1 MANGT
6 SMTQE
11 RSSSLKDYGTTNL
24 KKAQKVAA
32 LKEARLGQDLLK
44 RASDPIA
51 RAEEERARME
61 AMAPGGAR
69 GATQT
74 INVRSGMAGNAG
86 RTAQAARA
94 AGQGAQ
100 SAAQQAASRV
110 QQQAAGQL
118 RERYGLQA
126 QDAARSRVA
135 AGLAKGAE
143 ATFAEKLA
151 QGALQGAVQGGIS
164 AGTTAAT
171 GGLSQLTG
179 VVPEGFTQVKKK

>member
-24 KKAQKVAA
+24 KKAEKVAA

-44 RASDPIA
+44 RASDPVALAEEA
-51 RAEEERARME
+51 RARAD
-61 AMAPGGAR
+61 AAAPGGAR

-94 AGQGAQ
+94 AGLGDQ
-100 SAAQQAASRV
+100 SAAQQAAARV

-151 QGALQGAVQGGIS
+151 QGAIQGAVQGGIS

-179 VVPEGFTQVKKK
+179 VIPEGFKAVQK

>member
-6 SMTQE
+6 SMSAE
-11 RSSSLKDYGTTNL
+11 RRDSEEEYGTTNL

-44 RASDPIA
+44 RASDPVA

-118 RERYGLQA
+118 RERYGLQE
-126 QDAARSRVA
+126 QDAARGRVA
-135 AGLAKGAE
+135 GGLAKGAE

-151 QGALQGAVQGGIS
+151 QGAIQGAVQGGIS

-179 VVPEGFTQVKKK
+179 VIPEGFKAVQK